1 MIKYLK
7 DMANNDYGV
16 VKYGVLDIH
25 DDYFEFVSDR
35 KLNLGE
41 IAKFLD
47 CGSEEIV
54 QIDMEIMNRRNR
66 KWKCTQ

>member
-7 DMANNDYGV
+7 DMTTNDYGV
-16 VKYGVLDIH
+16 IKYGILDIH
-25 DDYFEFVSDR
+25 DDYFVLVSDR

-41 IAKFLD
+41 IAKFLE

-54 QIDMEIMNRRNR
+54 QIDTEDYE
-66 KWKCTQ
+66 

>member
-1 MIKYLK
+1 MIKFLK
-7 DMANNDYGV
+7 DMEKSDYGV
-16 VKYGVLDIH
+16 IKYGVLLLS
-25 DDYFEFVSDR
+25 DDYFEFVADR

-54 QIDMEIMNRRNR
+54 QIDFEDYE
-66 KWKCTQ
+66 